1 MARFDHFG
9 KAIVALRRERRWSQ
23 KELAREAGIS
33 AAMLS
38 NYENG
43 VKKPTL
49 DNLGKILDAFDLYL
63 GRFDD
68 ALDLVSDRPPRG
80 APEAAAGSGPGAA
93 PEGVD
98 LPRFLGADPSM
109 RPDLEPAFA
118 ELVRGFQAVARHLY
132 LDLTTGRR
140 KPS

>member
-1 MARFDHFG
+1 MGRFDHFG

-49 DNLGKILDAFDLYL
+49 DNLGKILDALDLYL
-63 GRFDD
+63 GKLDD
-68 ALDLVSDRPPRG
+68 ALDVVSDRPLRG
-80 APEAAAGSGPGAA
+80 AAEAGGTGPGAP

-98 LPRFLGADPSM
+98 LPRFLGAEPSV

-118 ELVRGFQAVARHLY
+118 ELVRGLQTIARHLY